1 MDSQQPYA
9 GTQTGACRKHRGS
22 RHSLRTGY
30 QQGPAEVSL
39 VRKLA
44 AYFQHRRHIPMFRQC
59 KICLF
64 LIDSLLAQADIQ
76 QLPFTHELFVL
87 GKKESQLRQLQA

>member
-1 MDSQQPYA
+1 
-9 GTQTGACRKHRGS
+9 
-22 RHSLRTGY
+22 
-30 QQGPAEVSL
+30 
-39 VRKLA
+39 
-44 AYFQHRRHIPMFRQC
+44 MFRQC

>member
-1 MDSQQPYA
+1 MPERRQARAASTEA
-9 GTQTGACRKHRGS
+9 

-39 VRKLA
+39 VRKFA